1 MPGQNRKEQSKICVC
16 VKFVVYYTLS
26 LKKQKPLGM
35 PGRRGALP
43 CRTRRGTPRGAGR
56 AGRETGGAPGGFAEK
71 VRAARDA
78 GALLVVIRR
87 PAEDGESF
95 DSILQTCR
103 EMMGCG

>member
-1 MPGQNRKEQSKICVC
+1 MEQSKICVC

-56 AGRETGGAPGGFAEK
+56 AGRETGGAPGGLTTKKQNGNFWDK
-71 VRAARDA
+71 VPPERKV
-78 GALLVVIRR
+78 G
-87 PAEDGESF
+87 
-95 DSILQTCR
+95 Q
-103 EMMGCG
+103 